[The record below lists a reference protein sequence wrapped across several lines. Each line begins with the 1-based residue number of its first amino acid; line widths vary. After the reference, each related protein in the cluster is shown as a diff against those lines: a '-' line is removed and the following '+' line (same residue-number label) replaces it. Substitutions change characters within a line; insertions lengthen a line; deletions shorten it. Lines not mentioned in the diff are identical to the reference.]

1 MCFFVHIRGRGIAGL
16 GGRAREFGAT
26 RRVGQASTRGV
37 TMKDECKVAA
47 AVVAG
52 YYLGRHHKLRLA
64 ATLAMAVLARQLK
77 GAGVGGLLEE
87 GTKLLGGASPELGK
101 ITERVRGD
109 LLEIG
114 KAAAVNAT
122 SKQIDALSDRLHQR
136 AESLR
141 AATAAA
147 EQAAEQAAEVA
158 GEAAGRAGEAA
169 GHVGEAAGRA
179 GEAAGRVGEAA
190 GKVGSRIP
198 RQRPKAPARPEP
210 EEDLEDEYEDEYD
223 EAPYDDEYEE
233 PEKTEPE
240 EKPRRRPQRPAGPVT
255 RARR

>member
-1 MCFFVHIRGRGIAGL
+1 
-16 GGRAREFGAT
+16 
-26 RRVGQASTRGV
+26 
-37 TMKDECKVAA
+37 MKDECKVAA
-47 AVVAG
+47 AVIAG

-64 ATLAMAVLARQLK
+64 TTLATAVLARRLK

-109 LLEIG
+109 LLEVG

-136 AESLR
+136 AEALR

-147 EQAAEQAAEVA
+147 GQAGEQAGEVA
-158 GEAAGRAGEAA
+158 GEAAGRAGEAV
-169 GHVGEAAGRA
+169 GRVGETAGRVGETA
-179 GEAAGRVGEAA
+179 GRVGETVGRVGEAA
-190 GKVGSRIP
+190 GKVGGRIP

-210 EEDLEDEYEDEYD
+210 EEDFEDEYEDEYD
-223 EAPYDDEYEE
+223 EAPYDDEYEK
-233 PEKTEPE
+233 PEETEPE

>member
-1 MCFFVHIRGRGIAGL
+1 
-16 GGRAREFGAT
+16 
-26 RRVGQASTRGV
+26 
-37 TMKDECKVAA
+37 MKDECKVAA
-47 AVVAG
+47 AVIAG

-64 ATLAMAVLARQLK
+64 ATLAMAMLAKRLK
-77 GAGVGGLLEE
+77 AGGVGGLLQQ

-122 SKQIDALSDRLHQR
+122 SKQIDSLSDRLHQR

-141 AATAAA
+141 TATAAA
-147 EQAAEQAAEVA
+147 GQAGEQAGAVA
-158 GEAAGRAGEAA
+158 
-169 GHVGEAAGRA
+169 GEAAGRA
-179 GEAAGRVGEAA
+179 GEAAGRVGEVA

-198 RQRPKAPARPEP
+198 KQRAKSPTRPEP
-210 EEDLEDEYEDEYD
+210 EEDFENEYEDEYEDD
-223 EAPYDDEYEE
+223 ETPYDDEYEE
-233 PEKTEPE
+233 PEETEPE
-240 EKPRRRPQRPAGPVT
+240 EKPRRRPQRPAKPVT